1 MQQLESNPVTS
12 SYDKEELKGFTR
24 SMAELQWL
32 LLILVILYFFIPTRP
47 ITDSDGLIIAMV
59 SYSIFVMLF
68 RYMNFQSR
76 ESRWKLAIE
85 TWGMITFITIV
96 LSHTGEVESPLLNLY
111 LLVII
116 ACAITLGKI
125 MTLLE
130 VMLIACCYLYM
141 GYLSYSVGLF
151 VPETFTMLMAKFSP
165 FLLVAYVTSMLAS
178 DILHAKKR
186 ITLLSQTDD
195 LTGLLNMRAFNNI
208 MDREIARVT
217 RYAHPFTVIMIDV
230 DGLKSINDQYW
241 HAMVVMSSW
250 Y

>member
-1 MQQLESNPVTS
+1 MQQVANHQDSLV
-12 SYDKEELKGFTR
+12 YDKEELKGFAR

-47 ITDSDGLIIAMV
+47 ITDSDSLIITMV
-59 SYSIFVMLF
+59 SYFAFVIVF
-68 RYMNFQSR
+68 RYLNFLAR
-76 ESRWKLAIE
+76 ETHWKLAIE
-85 TWGMITFITIV
+85 TWAMIAFISTV
-96 LSHTGEVESPLLNLY
+96 LSYTGLVESPLLNLY

-130 VMLIACCYLYM
+130 VVLIACCYLYM
-141 GYLSYSVGLF
+141 AYLSYPDSLF

-178 DILHAKKR
+178 DILYAKRR
-186 ITLLSQTDD
+186 ITLLSKTDD

-208 MDREIARVT
+208 RLN
-217 RYAHPFTVIMIDV
+217 
-230 DGLKSINDQYW
+230 GLGR
-241 HAMVVMSSW
+241 
-250 Y
+250 